1 MSLVTALRQLVV
13 MRPGQLAAITLIAA

>member
-13 MRPGQLAAITLIAA
+13 MRPGQLAGITLIAA